1 MNRYQIAGI
10 LWLIAA
16 VLGAVV
22 TVAFRMDASMTSTM
36 DTTTW
41 SAITLVGSAIAAV
54 IGLLLLWR
62 PSSTVVLLSTIGG
75 VAWVVMYGALAVFQS
90 GELEAWPTDVVLGL
104 IGAIAA
110 VVAYRAQ
117 PVAARP

>member
-10 LWLIAA
+10 LWLVAA
-16 VLGAVV
+16 VLGAAV
-22 TVAFRMDASMTSTM
+22 TLAYRTDTSMTSM
-36 DTTTW
+36 MGPATW
-41 SAITLVGSAIAAV
+41 SAITFIGSAIAAV

-62 PSSTVVLLSTIGG
+62 PSGTVVLLSTTGG
-75 VAWVVMYGALAVFQS
+75 VAWVLMYGALAVIQFDD
-90 GELEAWPTDVVLGL
+90 LAAWPTDVVLGL
-104 IGAIAA
+104 FGAIAA